1 MMHLILFELGRGQLI
16 DATFN
21 VTALTCGHLVAVF
34 TLITAICDRAQ
45 RSLSNVVA
53 SFFVR
58 TPTRH
63 DT

>member
-16 DATFN
+16 DATLN
-21 VTALTCGHLVAVF
+21 VNSTQLWPLDGSI
-34 TLITAICDRAQ
+34 TLITAICDCAQ
-45 RSLSNVVA
+45 RSLSNVIA